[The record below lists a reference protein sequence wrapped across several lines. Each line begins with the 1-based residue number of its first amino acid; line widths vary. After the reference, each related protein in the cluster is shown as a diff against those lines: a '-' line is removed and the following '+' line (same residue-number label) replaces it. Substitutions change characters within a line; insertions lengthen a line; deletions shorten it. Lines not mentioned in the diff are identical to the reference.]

1 VFFACRCPCLITTTN
16 TMDLALVILI
26 QVLYAVASLV
36 LVSAGL
42 AVIFG
47 MMKVINLAH
56 GEFMMLGAYSVIGA
70 LKLGINL
77 WFAMLV
83 VAPICVGLVGVVL
96 ERLVIRRLYGR
107 MVDTMLATWG
117 LSLLLVGIVTSV
129 AGNTTA
135 GVSAPLGSFT
145 IGAYSVSA
153 YTLVIIGVAT
163 ALALGIRWVLL
174 RTSWGLIAR
183 GTMQKPEMA
192 DALGISPS
200 RVYSVTFAVGAA
212 LSGLAGGLLAPL
224 TGVVPTMGAAFVA
237 KAFITVIGGGPAIL
251 AGLVSASTLFGTIN
265 QLATFAT
272 TPVIGEVALLLSAIV
287 MLRLLPQGI
296 TGRFFKRSL

>member
-1 VFFACRCPCLITTTN
+1 
-16 TMDLALVILI
+16 MDLVAVVVI

-36 LVSAGL
+36 IVSAGL

-56 GEFMMLGAYSVIGA
+56 GEFMMLGAYATIVANKAG
-70 LKLGINL
+70 LNL
-77 WFAMLV
+77 WLAMFL
-83 VAPICVGLVGVVL
+83 VAPLAVGLIGVVL

-117 LSLLLVGIVTSV
+117 LSLLLVGIVTSI

-135 GVSAPLGSFT
+135 GVSAPLGSFS
-145 IGAYSVSA
+145 IGAYSVSG
-153 YTLVIIGVAT
+153 YTLVIIAVAAVL
-163 ALALGIRWVLL
+163 ALAIRWVLL
-174 RTSWGLIAR
+174 RTPWGLIAR
-183 GTMQKPEMA
+183 GTMQKPDMA
-192 DALGISPS
+192 NALGISPT

-224 TGVVPTMGAAFVA
+224 TGVVPTMGGAFVA

-251 AGLVSASTLFGTIN
+251 AGLVSASTLFGAIN
-265 QLATFAT
+265 QLATFVT
-272 TPVIGEVALLLSAIV
+272 TPVFGEVALLFAAIV

-296 TGRFFKRSL
+296 TGRFFKGSL

>member
-1 VFFACRCPCLITTTN
+1 
-16 TMDLALVILI
+16 MDLAVIVVI
-26 QVLYAVASLV
+26 QVLYGIASLV
-36 LVSAGL
+36 IISAGL

-56 GEFMMLGAYSVIGA
+56 GEFLMLGGYATLGA

-77 WFAMLV
+77 W
-83 VAPICVGLVGVVL
+83 VAIFVAAPLAVGLIGMVL

-107 MVDTMLATWG
+107 MIDTMLATWG
-117 LSLLLVGIVTSV
+117 LSLLLVGIVTSLL
-129 AGNTTA
+129 GNTTA
-135 GVSAPLGSFT
+135 GISTPLGSFT
-145 IGAYSVSA
+145 IGSYSVSV
-153 YTLVIIGVAT
+153 YTLVIIGVAVVL
-163 ALALGIRWVLL
+163 ALALRAVLMKTQL
-174 RTSWGLIAR
+174 GLIAR
-183 GTMQKPEMA
+183 GTMQNPRMA

-224 TGVVPTMGAAFVA
+224 TGVVPTMGSAFIA

-251 AGLVSASTLFGTIN
+251 AGLVGASTFFGAIN
-265 QLATFAT
+265 QIAAFLT
-272 TPVIGEVALLLSAIV
+272 TPVFGEVALLFAAIV

-296 TGRFFKRSL
+296 TGRFFKGSL

>member
-1 VFFACRCPCLITTTN
+1 
-16 TMDLALVILI
+16 MDLAAVVVI
-26 QVLYAVASLV
+26 QVLYGIASLV
-36 LVSAGL
+36 IVSAGL

-56 GEFMMLGAYSVIGA
+56 GEFVMLGAYATLGA
-70 LKLGINL
+70 IKVGINL
-77 WFAMLV
+77 WVAIFI
-83 VAPICVGLVGVVL
+83 VAPVVVGLIGVVL

-129 AGNTTA
+129 FGNTTA
-135 GVSAPLGSFT
+135 GISTPLGSFS
-145 IGAYSVSA
+145 IGAYSVA
-153 YTLVIIGVAT
+153 VYTLLIIAVAIVLG
-163 ALALGIRWVLL
+163 LALRAVLL
-174 RTSWGLIAR
+174 NTQLGLIAR
-183 GTMQKPEMA
+183 GTMQNPAMA

-200 RVYSVTFAVGAA
+200 LVYMITFAVGAA

-224 TGVVPTMGAAFVA
+224 TGVVPTMGGAFIA

-251 AGLVSASTLFGTIN
+251 AGLIGASTFFGAIN
-265 QLATFAT
+265 QIAAFVS
-272 TPVIGEVALLLSAIV
+272 TPVIGEVALLFAAIV

-296 TGRFFKRSL
+296 TGRFFKGSL

>member
-1 VFFACRCPCLITTTN
+1 
-16 TMDLALVILI
+16 MDLALIVLI

-36 LVSAGL
+36 IVSAGL

-56 GEFMMLGAYSVIGA
+56 GEFMMLGAYATIVANKAG
-70 LKLGINL
+70 LNL
-77 WFAMLV
+77 WLAMFL
-83 VAPICVGLVGVVL
+83 VAPVAVGLIGVVL

-117 LSLLLVGIVTSV
+117 LSLLLVGIVTSI

-145 IGAYSVSA
+145 IGAYSVSG
-153 YTLVIIGVAT
+153 YTLVIIVVAAVL
-163 ALALGIRWVLL
+163 ALAIRFVLL
-174 RTSWGLIAR
+174 RTAWGLIAR
-183 GTMQKPEMA
+183 GTMQKPDMA
-192 DALGISPS
+192 NALGISPT

-212 LSGLAGGLLAPL
+212 LSGLAGALLAPL
-224 TGVVPTMGAAFVA
+224 TGVVPTMGGAFVA

-251 AGLVSASTLFGTIN
+251 AGLVSASTLFGAIN
-265 QLATFAT
+265 QVATFVT
-272 TPVIGEVALLLSAIV
+272 TPVFGEVALLFAAIV

-296 TGRFFKRSL
+296 TGRFFKGSL

>member
-1 VFFACRCPCLITTTN
+1 
-16 TMDLALVILI
+16 MDLAAVVVI
-26 QVLYAVASLV
+26 QVLYGIASLV
-36 LVSAGL
+36 IVSAGL

-56 GEFMMLGAYSVIGA
+56 GEFMMLGAYATLGA
-70 LKLGINL
+70 MKIGINL
-77 WFAMLV
+77 WVAIFV
-83 VAPICVGLVGVVL
+83 VAPVVVGLIGVVL

-129 AGNTTA
+129 FGNTTA
-135 GVSAPLGSFT
+135 GISTPLGNFS
-145 IGAYSVSA
+145 IGAYSVA
-153 YTLVIIGVAT
+153 IYTLLVIAVAIVLGM
-163 ALALGIRWVLL
+163 ALRAVLL
-174 RTSWGLIAR
+174 NTQLGLIAR
-183 GTMQKPEMA
+183 GTMQNPAMA

-200 RVYSVTFAVGAA
+200 RVYMITFAVGAA

-224 TGVVPTMGAAFVA
+224 TGVVPTMGGAFIA

-251 AGLVSASTLFGTIN
+251 AGLVGASAFFGAIN
-265 QLATFAT
+265 QIAAFVS
-272 TPVIGEVALLLSAIV
+272 TPVIGEVALLFAAIV

-296 TGRFFKRSL
+296 TGRFFKGSL

>member
-1 VFFACRCPCLITTTN
+1 
-16 TMDLALVILI
+16 MDLAAVVVI

-36 LVSAGL
+36 IVSAGL

-56 GEFMMLGAYSVIGA
+56 GEFMMLGAYATIVANKAG
-70 LKLGINL
+70 LNL
-77 WFAMLV
+77 WLAMFL
-83 VAPICVGLVGVVL
+83 VAPLAVGLIGVVL

-117 LSLLLVGIVTSV
+117 LSLLLVGIVTSI

-135 GVSAPLGSFT
+135 GVSAPLGSFS
-145 IGAYSVSA
+145 IGAYSVSG
-153 YTLVIIGVAT
+153 YTLVIIAVAAVL
-163 ALALGIRWVLL
+163 ALAIRWVLL
-174 RTSWGLIAR
+174 RTPWGLIAR
-183 GTMQKPEMA
+183 GTMQKPDMA
-192 DALGISPS
+192 NALGISPT

-224 TGVVPTMGAAFVA
+224 TGVVPTMGGAFVA

-251 AGLVSASTLFGTIN
+251 AGLVSASALFGAIN
-265 QLATFAT
+265 QLATFVT
-272 TPVIGEVALLLSAIV
+272 TPVFGEVALLFAAIV

-296 TGRFFKRSL
+296 TGRFFKGSL

>member
-1 VFFACRCPCLITTTN
+1 
-16 TMDLALVILI
+16 MDLAVIVVI

-36 LVSAGL
+36 IISAGL

-70 LKLGINL
+70 IKLGINL
-77 WFAMLV
+77 WVAMLL
-83 VAPICVGLVGVVL
+83 VAPVAVGLIGVVL
-96 ERLVIRRLYGR
+96 ERLIIRRLYGR

-117 LSLLLVGIVTSV
+117 LSLLLVGIVTSI

-135 GVSAPLGSFT
+135 GVSAPLGSFSV
-145 IGAYSVSA
+145 GAYSVSG
-153 YTLVIIGVAT
+153 YTLVIIAVAVVL
-163 ALALGIRWVLL
+163 ALAIRWVLL
-174 RTSWGLIAR
+174 RTPWGLIAR
-183 GTMQKPEMA
+183 GTMQKPDMA
-192 DALGISPS
+192 NALGISPS

-251 AGLVSASTLFGTIN
+251 AGLVGASALFGAIN
-265 QLATFAT
+265 QLATFVT
-272 TPVIGEVALLLSAIV
+272 TPVFGEVALLVAAIV

-296 TGRFFKRSL
+296 TGRFFKGSL

>member
-1 VFFACRCPCLITTTN
+1 
-16 TMDLALVILI
+16 MDLALIVLI

-36 LVSAGL
+36 IVSAGL

-56 GEFMMLGAYSVIGA
+56 GEFMMLGAYATIVANKAG
-70 LKLGINL
+70 LNL
-77 WFAMLV
+77 WLAMFL
-83 VAPICVGLVGVVL
+83 VAPVAVGLIGVVL

-117 LSLLLVGIVTSV
+117 LSLLLVGIVTSI

-145 IGAYSVSA
+145 IGAYSVSG
-153 YTLVIIGVAT
+153 YTLVIIAVAVV
-163 ALALGIRWVLL
+163 LAAAIRWVLL
-174 RTSWGLIAR
+174 RTAWGLIAR
-183 GTMQKPEMA
+183 GTMQKPDMA
-192 DALGISPS
+192 NALGISPT

-212 LSGLAGGLLAPL
+212 LSGLAGALLAPL
-224 TGVVPTMGAAFVA
+224 TGVVPTMGGAFVA

-251 AGLVSASTLFGTIN
+251 AGLVSASTLFGAIN
-265 QLATFAT
+265 QVATFVT
-272 TPVIGEVALLLSAIV
+272 TPVFGEVALLLAAIV

-296 TGRFFKRSL
+296 TGRFFKGSL

>member
-1 VFFACRCPCLITTTN
+1 
-16 TMDLALVILI
+16 MDLALIVFI

-36 LVSAGL
+36 IISAGL

-56 GEFMMLGAYSVIGA
+56 GEFMMLGAYAVIAA
-70 LKLGINL
+70 LKVGINL
-77 WFAMLV
+77 WVAIFI
-83 VAPICVGLVGVVL
+83 VAPIAVGIVGVVL

-135 GVSAPLGSFT
+135 GVSAPLGSFS
-145 IGAYSVSA
+145 IGAYSVSG
-153 YTLVIIGVAT
+153 YTLVIIAVAVVLS
-163 ALALGIRWVLL
+163 LAIRFVLT
-174 RTSWGLIAR
+174 RTQFGLIAR
-183 GTMQKPEMA
+183 GTMQKPDMA
-192 DALGISPS
+192 NALGISPS

-251 AGLVSASTLFGTIN
+251 AGLLGASTLFGAIN
-265 QLATFAT
+265 QLATFVT
-272 TPVIGEVALLLSAIV
+272 TPVLGEVALLLAAII

-296 TGRFFKRSL
+296 TGRFFKGSL

>member
-1 VFFACRCPCLITTTN
+1 
-16 TMDLALVILI
+16 MDLAVIILV

-36 LVSAGL
+36 IISAGL

-56 GEFMMLGAYSVIGA
+56 GEFMMLGAYATIGA
-70 LKLGINL
+70 IKLGINL
-77 WFAMLV
+77 WVAIFL
-83 VAPICVGLVGVVL
+83 VAPIAVGIVGVVL

-117 LSLLLVGIVTSV
+117 LSLLLVGVVTSI

-135 GVSAPLGSFT
+135 GVSAPLGNFM
-145 IGAYSVSA
+145 IGGYSVSG
-153 YTLVIIGVAT
+153 YTLVIIAVACVL
-163 ALALGIRWVLL
+163 ALAIRWVLV
-174 RTSWGLIAR
+174 RTQWGLIAR
-183 GTMQKPEMA
+183 GTMQNPDMA
-192 DALGISPS
+192 NALGISPS
-200 RVYSVTFAVGAA
+200 YVYSVTFAVGAA
-212 LSGLAGGLLAPL
+212 LSGLAGALLAPL

-251 AGLVSASTLFGTIN
+251 AGLVGASTLFGAIN
-265 QLATFAT
+265 QLATFIT
-272 TPVIGEVALLLSAIV
+272 TPVFGEVALLLAAIV

-296 TGRFFKRSL
+296 TGRFFKGSL

>member
-1 VFFACRCPCLITTTN
+1 
-16 TMDLALVILI
+16 MDLALIVLI
-26 QVLYAVASLV
+26 PVLYAVASLV
-36 LVSAGL
+36 IISAGL

-56 GEFMMLGAYSVIGA
+56 GEFMMLGAYATIVAHKAG
-70 LKLGINL
+70 LNL
-77 WFAMLV
+77 WLAMFL
-83 VAPICVGLVGVVL
+83 VAPVAVGLIGVVL

-117 LSLLLVGIVTSV
+117 LSLLLVGIVTSI

-135 GVSAPLGSFT
+135 GVSAPLGSFK
-145 IGAYSVSA
+145 IGAYSVSS
-153 YTLVIIGVAT
+153 YTLVIIAVAVVL
-163 ALALGIRWVLL
+163 ALAIRWVLL

-183 GTMQKPEMA
+183 GTMQKPDMA
-192 DALGISPS
+192 NALGISPT

-212 LSGLAGGLLAPL
+212 LSGLAGALLAPL
-224 TGVVPTMGAAFVA
+224 TGVVPTMGGAFVA

-251 AGLVSASTLFGTIN
+251 AGLVGASTLFGAIN
-265 QLATFAT
+265 QLATFVT
-272 TPVIGEVALLLSAIV
+272 TPVFGEVALLFSAIV

-296 TGRFFKRSL
+296 TGRFFKGSL

>member
-1 VFFACRCPCLITTTN
+1 
-16 TMDLALVILI
+16 MDLAAVVVI

-36 LVSAGL
+36 IISAGL

-56 GEFMMLGAYSVIGA
+56 GEFMMLGAYATIGA

-77 WFAMLV
+77 WLAILL
-83 VAPICVGLVGVVL
+83 VAPLAVGLVGVLL
-96 ERLVIRRLYGR
+96 ERLIIRRLYGR

-135 GVSAPLGSFT
+135 GVSAPLGSFS
-145 IGAYSVSA
+145 IGAYSVSGS
-153 YTLVIIGVAT
+153 TLVIIAVAVLL
-163 ALALGIRWVLL
+163 ALALRWVLT
-174 RTSWGLIAR
+174 RTAWGLIAR

-200 RVYSVTFAVGAA
+200 RVYAITFAVGAA
-212 LSGLAGGLLAPL
+212 LSGLAGALLAPL

-237 KAFITVIGGGPAIL
+237 KAFITVISGGPAIL
-251 AGLVSASTLFGTIN
+251 VGLVGASSLFGAIN
-265 QLATFAT
+265 QLATFLT
-272 TPVIGEVALLLSAIV
+272 TPVFGEVALLVAAIV
-287 MLRLLPQGI
+287 LLRLLPQGI
-296 TGRFFKRSL
+296 TGRFFKGSL